1 MTCNNIEIG
10 IARKDGVFRLL
21 TPSEIKDYLE
31 EVE

>member
-1 MTCNNIEIG
+1 MTSKNIEIG
-10 IARKDGVFRLL
+10 LIGPDQKFKVL